1 MPDLTVISVPFH
13 LGRRGVGMGRGPLD
27 LLGERALADRLRA
40 PGRDVEVVEV
50 SDPAGDQEVGRSFEI
65 ARELAGKVSA
75 ARRGGRLALI
85 LAGNCNVCLGAL
97 GGIDSPRAGIIWL
110 DAHPDFHTSDT
121 TDSGFFDGMGLA
133 IATGADWRTLARS
146 IPGFHF
152 VEEQN
157 AILIGARDIDAG
169 ERKRLDDGDLT
180 VIEGGGGPGSLAFD
194 RLEEAVTTVAS
205 RVDGVYLH
213 FDLDSLDPT
222 LGRANQYACPGG
234 LGLDDARAVIS
245 IVSSHTPVFAASFTA
260 YNPDVDP
267 DRFGE
272 TATDAIKVAVEAI
285 TSN

>member
-1 MPDLTVISVPFH
+1 MPVLTLISVPFH

-27 LLGERALADRLRA
+27 LLGERALTDRLRA
-40 PGRDVEVVEV
+40 AGHDVEADEINEP
-50 SDPAGDQEVGRSFEI
+50 DGDQEVGRTFEI
-65 ARELAGKVSA
+65 ARKLAGKVSA
-75 ARRGGRLALI
+75 TRRAGRLPLI

-97 GGIDSPRAGIIWL
+97 GGIDSPRAGIVWL
-110 DAHPDFHTSDT
+110 DAHPDFNTADT
-121 TDSGFFDGMGLA
+121 TGSGFFDGMGLA

-169 ERKRLDDGDLT
+169 ERERLEQGSVT
-180 VIEGGGGPGSLAFD
+180 VIEGGGGPGSLP
-194 RLEEAVTTVAS
+194 VARVERS
-205 RVDGVYLH
+205 VNSMAGRVDGVYLH

-222 LGRANQYACPGG
+222 LGRANQYASPGG
-234 LGLDDARAVIS
+234 LGIDDARTVIS
-245 IVSSHTPVFAASFTA
+245 IVSSHAQVLAASFTA

-272 TATDAIKVAVEAI
+272 TATHAIEVAVEAI
-285 TSN
+285 ASD